1 MNVCA
6 GLLGKMG
13 GRPWVL
19 EKKLSASFY
28 VGLDVG
34 GDKNARV
41 ACYTFFD
48 GYGNYVREEWRPQ
61 RAEEINPQELKRIV
75 VNALSAMATQ

>member
-1 MNVCA
+1 
-6 GLLGKMG
+6 MG

-19 EKKLSASFY
+19 NKKLSADFY

-48 GYGNYVREEWRPQ
+48 GYGNMSGKNGARREQ
-61 RAEEINPQELKRIV
+61 RRLTHRNSGELLLM
-75 VNALSAMATQ
+75 LSQLMATR